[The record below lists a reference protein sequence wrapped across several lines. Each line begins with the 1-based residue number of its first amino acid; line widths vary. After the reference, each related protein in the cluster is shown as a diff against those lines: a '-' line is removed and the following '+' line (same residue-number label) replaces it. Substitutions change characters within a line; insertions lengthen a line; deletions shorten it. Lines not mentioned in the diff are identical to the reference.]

1 MQFLIVKISVRKVIK
16 MDEKSTNKQTVSTEK
31 VAVNISALYF
41 NGQLN
46 FSIKLLFYL
55 FDNYVLFMVN
65 NLHNV
70 KLNF

>member
-1 MQFLIVKISVRKVIK
+1 MQFLIVKISVRNVIK